1 MTCAIRMMGGQ
12 VMALV
17 KSEELPVRIEQDVVM
32 ARQAVRRLSVELKF
46 SLVDQT
52 KMVTAASELARN
64 TVVYGGGGTMRCEV
78 LIDGGKSGL
87 RLTFEDQGPGI
98 PDMSLAMK
106 DGWTSGG
113 GMGMG
118 LSGAKRLVNDFEIVS
133 EVGKGTR
140 VTITRW
146 K

>member
-1 MTCAIRMMGGQ
+1 MTVLKTGEI
-12 VMALV
+12 
-17 KSEELPVRIEQDVVM
+17 PVLTEQDVVV
-32 ARQAVRRLSVELKF
+32 ARQTVRKLAQEVTF

-64 TVVYGGGGTMRCEV
+64 TVIYGGGGQMRWEI
-78 LIDGGKSGL
+78 LQDGGKTGL
-87 RLTFEDQGPGI
+87 RLVFRDEGPGI
-98 PDMSLAMK
+98 PDIKLALT
-106 DGWTSGG
+106 DGWTSGT

-118 LSGAKRLVNDFEIVS
+118 LSGTKRLVNEFDLDS
-133 EVGKGTR
+133 SPGNGTK